1 MQKLIKGLLIV
12 FLAAFV
18 VVTISG
24 EPAMAQNFKKM
35 KLRCASIYP
44 SPDVLNSM
52 GKAFEI
58 WQKEVTKM
66 TDGAVTFENFY
77 GQALGPGA
85 EHIELVKTGAVDI
98 AQTFPWYTPGRF
110 PIHAHHYVYP
120 FGPTD
125 PILLTKANRRMKKA
139 FPHFRRDEEKQ
150 NVILVSDAPGGPYD
164 MMSKKPLKTIDD
176 FKGQKVSLIGK
187 YFGKWLP
194 PGATAVVRPMA
205 DRYELVSNGVTTID
219 LHPFTHFY
227 FTKMHELLKYYAH
240 AKLMAGFHACVFVNL
255 DVWKKLSPELQ
266 QIFLEAGIVAEEEMI
281 REVLP
286 YWWGEC
292 VKEFKAAGVQFS
304 SFPEAE
310 FVRWAATLKDVP
322 AEWAEEVSQ
331 KGYPGYEIVARWQ
344 EITTSEGYKWAR
356 QWGKK

>member
-1 MQKLIKGLLIV
+1 MKNKYSGILVITLAVMLSLA
-12 FLAAFV
+12 FLMPHGASA
-18 VVTISG
+18 
-24 EPAMAQNFKKM
+24 EFKKM
-35 KLRCASIYP
+35 KFRAASIYP

-52 GKAFEI
+52 GKAMDI

-77 GQALGPGA
+77 GQALGPGP

-110 PIHAHHYVYP
+110 PIHSLHYVFP

-125 PILLTKANRRMKKA
+125 PVLLVKANRRMKKS
-139 FPHFRRDEEKQ
+139 FPQFRRDEAKQ
-150 NVILVSDAPGGPYD
+150 NVIMVSDAPGGPYD
-164 MMSKKPLKTIDD
+164 MMSKKPLRTIED
-176 FKGQKVSLIGK
+176 FKGQKVSLIGR
-187 YFGKWLP
+187 YFGLWLP
-194 PGATAVVRPMA
+194 PGATPVVRPMA

-255 DVWKKLSPELQ
+255 DVWKSLSPELQ
-266 QIFLEAGIVAEEEMI
+266 EVFLQAGIVAEDQMVW
-281 REVLP
+281 EVLP
-286 YWWGEC
+286 YWWEEC

-304 SFPEAE
+304 EFPQEE
-310 FVRWAATLKDVP
+310 FVKWAATLKDVP
-322 AEWAEEVSQ
+322 AEWAAEISK
-331 KGYPGYEIVARWQ
+331 KGYPGNEIVDRWQ
-344 EITTSEGYKWAR
+344 EITTSEGYNWAR
-356 QWGKK
+356 KWGK